1 MSLNTSIGL
10 PYCIDVNS
18 LRDNTN
24 VVEGLSLFFRS
35 NADHGT
41 VGFVPLQGPPGCHPY
56 TYIASARN

>member
-1 MSLNTSIGL
+1 L